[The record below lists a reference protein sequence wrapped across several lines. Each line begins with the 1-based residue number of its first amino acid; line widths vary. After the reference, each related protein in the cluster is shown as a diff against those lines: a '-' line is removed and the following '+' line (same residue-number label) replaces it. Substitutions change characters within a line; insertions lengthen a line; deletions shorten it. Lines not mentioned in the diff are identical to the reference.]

1 MMRNILLSICLLL
14 SAWAMVPA
22 MAEEVPTTQPRGILS
37 PGQSQ
42 ADLRAY
48 LLDRAPWFIAPS
60 DSTRWEERADL
71 LRRRVLDEVVC
82 RGVPADWLAGPV
94 HVVWGDTLPG
104 EGYVIRKLRLEAV
117 PHLWV
122 GALLYEPTDMIGKRP
137 AVLNLNGHVGEPGMT
152 IEYKQI
158 RCINLAKRGMLALSV
173 EFIGMGQMRTPAY
186 AHNDGAY
193 LDLCGRAS
201 VSVFYQC
208 LKRGL
213 DILCAHKAA
222 DPDRIAV
229 TGLSG
234 GGWQTIVISSLDTR
248 VKLAAPNAGY
258 IGIKSR
264 ILHRR
269 DIGDLEQNA
278 ADLVS
283 VADYV
288 HLTAML
294 YPRPAL
300 LIYNEK
306 DDCCFRAEQAWYS
319 VYQPVAPL
327 YEQAGLSEKFAFHVN
342 HDPGTHNYLLD
353 NREAFYRF
361 LNRHFL
367 PEAERC
373 DKEIP
378 ADDEV
383 RTPEELAIDYPT
395 DNASF
400 HSLAADAMRS
410 LPGDKKPTSDAAAV
424 EQWRKRTRTR
434 LKKIVRPDPEL
445 AVVERPAD
453 SPNVS
458 SPVGDVPGHGYH
470 LRLGG
475 LWTLPAV
482 KYECPGAA
490 PAGTALILTDKGRS
504 LERDVVQQAIER
516 KRRAVVVDLLFTG
529 ECKPVEGSNGQWGM
543 MISALGRRPLGVQVA
558 QLDAVIDRIKREHAG
573 EPLRLVACGRV
584 PGLAALTWAAL
595 NPGGVDAI
603 QLRGMVRSLKDLLAK
618 KVRYE
623 QEPSLF
629 CFGLL
634 EVADMP
640 ELIDLALPTKVE
652 LIAAD
657 DGS

>member
-1 MMRNILLSICLLL
+1 MTRHIPLSVLLL
-14 SAWAMVPA
+14 LFAWVTESAGVQEAA
-22 MAEEVPTTQPRGILS
+22 TTQPQGILS
-37 PGQSQ
+37 PGQTQ
-42 ADLRAY
+42 GDLRAY

-60 DSTRWEERADL
+60 DSRQWEQRADL
-71 LRRRVLDEVVC
+71 LRRRVLDEVVL
-82 RGVPADWLAGPV
+82 RGVPAAWLAGPGR
-94 HVVWGDTLPG
+94 VVWGDTLPG

-117 PHLWV
+117 PGLWV
-122 GALLYEPTDMIGKRP
+122 GALLYEPMDVTGKRP
-137 AVLNLNGHVGEPGMT
+137 AVLNLNGHVGAPGMT

-158 RCINLAKRGMLALSV
+158 RCINLAKRGMLALSL
-173 EFIGMGQMRTPAY
+173 EFIGMGQLHAPAY

-201 VSVFYQC
+201 VSVFYLC

-213 DILCAHKAA
+213 DVLCAHKAA

-234 GGWQTIVISSLDTR
+234 GGWQTIVISALDTR
-248 VKLAAPNAGY
+248 VKLAVPNAGY
-258 IGIKSR
+258 IGIQSR

-269 DIGDLEQNA
+269 DIGDLEQNP

-306 DDCCFRAEQAWYS
+306 DDCCFRARQAWYS
-319 VYQPVAPL
+319 VYQPVTPL
-327 YEQAGLSEKFAFHVN
+327 YEQAGLSDRFAFHVN
-342 HDPGTHNYLLD
+342 QDPGTHNYLQD

-367 PEAERC
+367 PEAERR
-373 DKEIP
+373 DEEIP

-383 RTPEELAIDYPT
+383 RTPEELAVDYPA

-400 HSLAADAMRS
+400 HTLAADAMRS
-410 LPGDKKPTSDAAAV
+410 LPTDKKPTSDAAAI
-424 EQWRKRTRTR
+424 EPWRDRTR
-434 LKKIVRPDPEL
+434 LRLQKIVRPDAGL
-445 AVVERPAD
+445 AVVERPAG
-453 SPNVS
+453 SPDVCT
-458 SPVGDVPGHGYH
+458 PVGDVPGRGYH
-470 LRLGG
+470 LRLDEQ
-475 LWTLPAV
+475 WTLPAV
-482 KYECPGAA
+482 KYEPPGAA
-490 PAGTALILTDKGRS
+490 PAGTTLVLTDQGRS
-504 LERDVVQQAIER
+504 HEQDIVKQALEQ

-543 MISALGRRPLGVQVA
+543 MISALGRRPLGIQVA
-558 QLDAVIDRIKREHAG
+558 QLDAVIDRLKREHAG
-573 EPLRLVACGRV
+573 ESPRLLACGRV

-595 NPGGVDAI
+595 NPGSVDSV
-603 QLRGMVRSLKDLLAK
+603 QLRGMVQSLKDLLAK
-618 KVRYE
+618 KVSYNE
-623 QEPSLF
+623 EPSLF

-634 EVADMP
+634 EVADVP
-640 ELIDLALPTKVE
+640 ELIDLASPTRVDF
-652 LIAAD
+652 IAAD
-657 DGS
+657 D